1 METISL
7 TEDLKLSRFVAG
19 MMHSTQWGL
28 EPQGFLSH
36 IKQINDMG
44 IDTFDHADIYGDYT
58 CEAFFGEALKLDRG
72 LRNQIKIIT
81 KCGIK
86 LKSAKYPERKIKYY
100 DTSYPYILE
109 SVEWSLKNLNT
120 DRIDLLLIHRPDPFM
135 DPAETARAF
144 VDLEKSG
151 KVLSFGVSNF
161 NQEEFELLDTFY
173 PGKLVTNQ
181 LELSAWQL
189 ENFQNNNLGF
199 LQRKAIKPMAWSPF
213 AGGKLSHASDEKSQ
227 RIVATAQQIAQE
239 KGIEAYEKILYAWLL
254 VHPAGIIPVLGTGK
268 IERIK
273 TAIESLDIQLCR
285 EDWFRIYVASL
296 GREVA

>member
-19 MMHSTQWGL
+19 MMHSTQWGMD
-28 EPQGFLSH
+28 PKGFLSH
-36 IKQINDMG
+36 IKQIIDMG

-58 CEAFFGEALKLDRG
+58 CEAFFGEALKLDPG

-86 LKSAKYPERKIKYY
+86 LQSAKFAERKIKLY
-100 DTSYPYILE
+100 DTSYNHIIE
-109 SVEWSLKNLNT
+109 SVEQSLKNLNI

-135 DPAETARAF
+135 DPAETAKAF
-144 VDLEKSG
+144 LQLEKSG

-161 NQEEFELLDTFY
+161 NQEEFKLLDTFY
-173 PGKLVTNQ
+173 SGKLVANQ

-189 ENFQNNNLGF
+189 EHFQNNNLDF
-199 LQRKAIKPMAWSPF
+199 LQRKAIKPMAWSPL

-227 RIVATAQQIAQE
+227 RIVATAQQISRE
-239 KGIEAYEKILYAWLL
+239 MDIDTYEKILYAWLL

-268 IERIK
+268 IDRIK
-273 TAIESLDIQLCR
+273 TAIESLEVQLSR